1 MESNLK
7 RKEENLSD
15 LFTDFSNNSIQ
26 KGFSSVH
33 EKKKEKRKKKKKRGK
48 RRLVKISRANCH
60 ASRSTDT
67 CITAHV
73 ESVVT
78 SYTVDNGIGG

>member
-33 EKKKEKRKKKKKRGK
+33 EKKKKRKKEEEEEERKEEAG
-48 RRLVKISRANCH
+48 
-60 ASRSTDT
+60 
-67 CITAHV
+67 
-73 ESVVT
+73 
-78 SYTVDNGIGG
+78 